1 MTIEASSSGE
11 ERSRTSPSGQRLSH
25 NQNNSNSEVD
35 ETENEI
41 SDVLGISDQN
51 TSNVNLDI
59 TSHNNSN
66 TGANGSI
73 MTIEVVQPQI
83 NSTSPHSPSSTA
95 AENQTRNGN
104 SIRKTIAKWLRL
116 QRPNNSNKSSDV
128 KKQNHGR
135 SRYKLTGWPPRWVR
149 RRSQSPSE
157 DNLTNNSQNNKQRAL
172 PPVPIQQVGQLDE
185 LETDTTS
192 QNENIEPDVE
202 LNRRITPEIRPEDF
216 PPGVAYLPDG
226 DDDDFDE
233 EDFNSK
239 SNNKIDFASTIK
251 TVKNCDWYWGPICG
265 DAAEQVLQYEP
276 DGSFLVRDS
285 SDDRHIFS
293 LTFKLNGTVRH
304 VRIEHDQG
312 NFSFGSFTRFKS
324 HTIVDFVENAVEHSR
339 SGRYLFF
346 LNRRLPNG
354 PMRVQLLHPVSRVKK
369 VQSLQHMCRFVIL
382 KLVPRDHVDQLPVPK
397 RIKEYLKTPN
407 YYSENEAIEEA
418 EESTE
423 LSREMAA
430 VLMPPIPE
438 TDIVSQNNQN
448 QDVVVVEPAEENTNV
463 MYLASSLQNVEAAEA
478 VSTSIVQGDRV
489 VDGSVL
495 GGVGAGAVGGE
506 GQEDQQQHTV
516 F

>member
-1 MTIEASSSGE
+1 MTIEASSTGE

-59 TSHNNSN
+59 TSHNISN
-66 TGANGSI
+66 IGANGSI

-157 DNLTNNSQNNKQRAL
+157 DNMTNNSQNNKQRAL

-185 LETDTTS
+185 PETDTTS
-192 QNENIEPDVE
+192 HNQNENIIEPDVE

-354 PMRVQLLHPVSRVKK
+354 PMRVQLLHPVSRIKK

-438 TDIVSQNNQN
+438 TEIVSQNN

-463 MYLASSLQNVEAAEA
+463 MYLASSFQNVEA
-478 VSTSIVQGDRV
+478 VSTSVAQGDRV
-489 VDGSVL
+489 VDGGVL